1 MSISTP
7 PSPARPPQGPQQPH
21 PSKGQAQTTAFRRR
35 LNRNYAAYTVG
46 VVMLVGV
53 LGLLEHFGMSK
64 QWLGFSF
71 LLLTVLVYA
80 GIGVLSR
87 TTDPVEYYVAG
98 RRVPAFY
105 NGMAAGA
112 DWMSAASFLGMAGSL
127 YLSGYGGLAF
137 VLGWT
142 GGFCLVALLLAP
154 YLRRFARF
162 TVPDFLAE
170 RFDSRGLRVMG
181 AAAAVLVSFIYLVAQ
196 IYAVG
201 LITTRLTG
209 LTFEIGVFV
218 GLGGVLVCSF
228 LGGMRAVT
236 WTQVA
241 QYIIMILAY
250 VLPVMW
256 LSVQQTGGPLPQLTA
271 GRQLQQITAR
281 EEALLKDPKELE
293 VRALYERSARD
304 YERMIAELPQSL
316 DLERQAA
323 SQRIA
328 RLKADDAPLAQI
340 QAAEKQRAALPR
352 TEVQAREQWAW
363 AAHQQHQRAQ
373 PLAGMPPHARPF
385 AGNPDGTP
393 EEREAFEL
401 SRRNFVALV
410 LVLMVGTAGLPHILT
425 RYYTTPSVAESRSSV
440 AWSLFFIA
448 LLYLSAPALAVLLK
462 HEVFTHLVGMPI
474 AELPSWVRQWMR
486 IDPGLLNIQDVN
498 QDGILQL
505 AELRLGG
512 DVIMLITPELA
523 GLPYVLSAMVA
534 AGALAAAL
542 STADGLLLTISSA
555 LSHDIYYR
563 VLHPSASATQRVTV
577 SKALLL
583 ATALTAAAVATQKPA
598 DILLL
603 VSAAFSL
610 AGATLVPALVGGI
623 FWRRANKHGAAAAML
638 TGLGVTLYYMISAH
652 AGLRQAL
659 GLPGDPQLW
668 WGIQPV
674 AAALFGLPAGILA
687 LISVSLL
694 TPPPPATAQA
704 VQRRL
709 HEI

>member
-1 MSISTP
+1 MP
-7 PSPARPPQGPQQPH
+7 RSPDTQ
-21 PSKGQAQTTAFRRR
+21 FRQR
-35 LNRNYAAYTVG
+35 LHRIYAAYTLGCALMV
-46 VVMLVGV
+46 
-53 LGLLEHFGMSK
+53 GLLAWLEYLGMPR

-71 LLLTVLVYA
+71 LLLTVVVYA
-80 GIGVLSR
+80 AIGILSR

-105 NGMAAGA
+105 NGMAASA

-154 YLRRFARF
+154 YLRRFAQF

-170 RFDSRGLRVMG
+170 RFESPGLRLLG
-181 AAAAVLVSFIYLVAQ
+181 AGTAILISFIYVVAQ
-196 IYAVG
+196 IYAIG

-241 QYIIMILAY
+241 QYIVMILAY
-250 VLPVMW
+250 LLPVIW
-256 LSVQQTGGPLPQLTA
+256 LSVNQTGMPLPHLSYGQ
-271 GRQLQQITAR
+271 QLQQVTAR
-281 EEALLKDPKELE
+281 EQALMRDPKELE

-304 YERMIAELPQSL
+304 YERKLAELPQSL
-316 DLERQAA
+316 DRERQQA
-323 SQRIA
+323 SHRVA
-328 RLKADDAPLAQI
+328 ELKAQDAALAQI
-340 QAAEKQRAALPR
+340 QAAEKERAALPK
-352 TEVQAREQWAW
+352 TELEAREQWQRALE
-363 AAHQQHQRAQ
+363 QQRQRAQ
-373 PLAGMPPHARPF
+373 PLAGMPPHVQAF
-385 AGNPDGTP
+385 AGDPAGSP
-393 EEREAFEL
+393 AEREAYEL
-401 SRRNFVALV
+401 SRRNFLALV
-410 LVLMVGTAGLPHILT
+410 FCLMVGTAGLPHILT
-425 RYYTTPSVAESRSSV
+425 RYYTTPSVAQARSSV
-440 AWSLFFIA
+440 AWSLLFIA
-448 LLYLSAPALAVLLK
+448 LLYLSAPALAVMLK
-462 HEVFTHLVGMPI
+462 HEVFGQLVG
-474 AELPSWVRQWMR
+474 LPLADLPAWVRQWMR
-486 IDPGLLNIQDVN
+486 VDPGLLSIQDLN
-498 QDGILQL
+498 GDGIVQL

-512 DVIMLITPELA
+512 DVIMLLAPELA
-523 GLPYVLSAMVA
+523 GLPYVLAAMVA

-555 LSHDIYYR
+555 LSHDLYYR
-563 VLHPSASATQRVTV
+563 LVNPRASATKRVTI

-583 ATALTAAAVATQKPA
+583 AVALSAAAVAAQKPA

-610 AGATLVPALVGGI
+610 AGASLVPVLVAGI
-623 FWRRANKHGAAAAML
+623 FWPRANRQGALAGML
-638 TGLGVTLYYMISAH
+638 VGLGVTVYYMVAAH

-659 GLPGDPQLW
+659 GIPGPAQLW

-674 AAALFGLPAGILA
+674 SAALFGLPAGSLA
-687 LISVSLL
+687 LVLVSLL
-694 TPPPPATAQA
+694 TPPPSAAA
-704 VQRRL
+704 RALVARL
-709 HEI
+709 HRPA

>member
-1 MSISTP
+1 MSR
-7 PSPARPPQGPQQPH
+7 PSSDAD
-21 PSKGQAQTTAFRRR
+21 FRRR
-35 LNRNYAAYTVG
+35 LNRTYAAYTLGFV
-46 VVMLVGV
+46 LLAGV
-53 LGLLEHFGMSK
+53 LGVLERLGMPK

-80 GIGVLSR
+80 GIGVFSR

-127 YLSGYGGLAF
+127 YLAGYGGLAF

-154 YLRRFARF
+154 YLRRFGGF
-162 TVPDFLAE
+162 TVPDFLGA
-170 RFDSRGLRVMG
+170 RFESRGLRVMG

-196 IYAVG
+196 IYAIG

-209 LTFEIGVFV
+209 LTFEIGLFV

-250 VLPVMW
+250 VVPVMW
-256 LSVQQTGGPLPQLTA
+256 LSTQQTGFPLPQFTA
-271 GRQLQQITAR
+271 GSEVREIATREQQLLR
-281 EEALLKDPKELE
+281 DPKELQ
-293 VRALYERSARD
+293 VRALFEQRAQD
-304 YERMIAELPQSL
+304 FEHLLAGLPQSL
-316 DLERQAA
+316 DAERQRV
-323 SQRIA
+323 SQVIA
-328 RLKADDAPLAQI
+328 QLRAEDAPLAQI
-340 QAAEKQRAALPR
+340 QAAEKVRAALPR
-352 TEVQAREQWAW
+352 TESEARELW
-363 AAHQQHQRAQ
+363 QRAVTANRQ
-373 PLAGMPPHARPF
+373 RAEPLGGMPPHARPF
-385 AGNPDGTP
+385 AGDPEGTP
-393 EEREAFEL
+393 AEQEAYTL
-401 SRRNFVALV
+401 SRRNFLALV

-425 RYYTTPSVAESRSSV
+425 RYYTVPSVAEARSSV
-440 AWSLFFIA
+440 AWTLFFIA
-448 LLYLSAPALAVLLK
+448 LLYLFAPALAVMLK
-462 HEVFTHLVGMPI
+462 HEVLHHLVGMPI
-474 AELPSWVRQWMR
+474 AELPGWMRQWMR
-486 IDPGLLNIQDVN
+486 VDPGLLSIQDIN

-505 AELRLGG
+505 GELRLGG
-512 DVIMLITPELA
+512 DIVVLMTPELA
-523 GLPYVLSAMVA
+523 GLPSVLAAMVA

-555 LSHDIYYR
+555 LSHDVYYR
-563 VLHPSASATQRVTV
+563 VMNPRASMTQRVTI

-583 ATALTAAAVATQKPA
+583 ATALTAAAVAAQRPA

-610 AGATLVPALVGGI
+610 SGSTLVPALVAGI
-623 FWRRANKHGAAAAML
+623 FWQRANKQGAAAGML
-638 TGLGVTLYYMISAH
+638 AGLGVTLYYMVGAH

-659 GLPGDPQLW
+659 GLGGEPQLW
-668 WGIQPV
+668 WGIQPM
-674 AAALFGLPAGILA
+674 AAAIFGLPAGIAA
-687 LISVSLL
+687 LVAVSLL
-694 TPPPPATAQA
+694 TPSPSPTAQA
-704 VQRRL
+704 LQAR
-709 HEI
+709 ITGSG

>member
-1 MSISTP
+1 MAAGRKTTMMRAMSNASD
-7 PSPARPPQGPQQPH
+7 PS
-21 PSKGQAQTTAFRRR
+21 FRRR
-35 LNRNYAAYTVG
+35 LNRIYAAYTVG
-46 VVMLVGV
+46 FVLLVLMLGV
-53 LGLLEHFGMSK
+53 FEHWGMPK

-80 GIGVLSR
+80 GIGVFSR

-127 YLSGYGGLAF
+127 YLAGYGGLAF

-154 YLRRFARF
+154 FLRRFGQF
-162 TVPDFLAE
+162 TVPDFLGE
-170 RFDSRGLRVMG
+170 RFESRGLRVMG
-181 AAAAVLVSFIYLVAQ
+181 AAAAVLVSFIYVVAQ
-196 IYAVG
+196 IYAIG

-241 QYIIMILAY
+241 QYIIMVLAY
-250 VLPVMW
+250 AIPVMW
-256 LSVQQTGGPLPQLTA
+256 LSVQQTGSPLPQFTV
-271 GRQLQQITAR
+271 GQQVQQISAR
-281 EEALLKDPKELE
+281 EQVLLRDPKELE
-293 VRALYERSARD
+293 VRSLHEQRARD
-304 YERMIAELPQSL
+304 YQRMLAELPQSL
-316 DLERQAA
+316 DLERQRAT
-323 SQRIA
+323 QVIEM
-328 RLKADDAPLAQI
+328 LKFEDAPLAQI

-352 TEVQAREQWAW
+352 TETEARALWTQL
-363 AAHQQHQRAQ
+363 AAQQHQRAQ
-373 PLAGMPPHARPF
+373 PLGGMAPHAQPF

-393 EEREAFEL
+393 AEREAYEL
-401 SRRNFVALV
+401 SRRNFLALV
-410 LVLMVGTAGLPHILT
+410 FVLMVGTAGLPHILT
-425 RYYTTPSVAESRSSV
+425 RYYTTPSVAEARTSV

-448 LLYLSAPALAVLLK
+448 LLYLFAPALAVMLK
-462 HEVFTHLVGMPI
+462 YEVFNHLVGSPI
-474 AELPSWVRQWMR
+474 AELPNWVRQWMR
-486 IDPGLLNIQDVN
+486 VDPGLLSIHDIN
-498 QDGILQL
+498 QDGVLQL
-505 AELRLGG
+505 GELRLGG
-512 DVIMLITPELA
+512 DVVLLLTPELA
-523 GLPYVLSAMVA
+523 GLPYVLAAMVA

-563 VLHPSASATQRVTV
+563 VLNPKATATQRVTV

-583 ATALTAAAVATQKPA
+583 ATALAAAAVAAQKPA

-610 AGATLVPALVGGI
+610 AGASLVPALVGGI
-623 FWRRANKHGAAAAML
+623 FWSRANRQGAAAAML
-638 TGLGVTLYYMISAH
+638 AGLGVTVYYMISAH
-652 AGLRQAL
+652 PGLRQVL
-659 GLPGDPQLW
+659 GLSGEPQLW

-674 AAALFGLPAGILA
+674 AAALFGVPAGVVT
-687 LISVSLL
+687 LIAVSLL
-694 TPPPPATAQA
+694 TAPPSQSA
-704 VQRRL
+704 VALQRRL
-709 HEI
+709 HVPQPQSPQRP

>member
-1 MSISTP
+1 MSR
-7 PSPARPPQGPQQPH
+7 PSSDA
-21 PSKGQAQTTAFRRR
+21 AFRRR
-35 LNRNYAAYTVG
+35 LNRTYAAYTLGFV
-46 VVMLVGV
+46 LLAGV
-53 LGLLEHFGMSK
+53 LGVLERLGMPK

-80 GIGVLSR
+80 GIGVFSR

-127 YLSGYGGLAF
+127 YLAGYGGLAF

-154 YLRRFARF
+154 YLRRFGGF
-162 TVPDFLAE
+162 TVPDFLGA
-170 RFDSRGLRVMG
+170 RFESRGLRVMG

-196 IYAVG
+196 IYAIG

-209 LTFEIGVFV
+209 LTFEIGLFV

-250 VLPVMW
+250 VVPVMW
-256 LSVQQTGGPLPQLTA
+256 LSTQQTGFPLPQFTA
-271 GRQLQQITAR
+271 GSEVREIATREQQLLR
-281 EEALLKDPKELE
+281 DPKELQ
-293 VRALYERSARD
+293 VRALFEQRAQD
-304 YERMIAELPQSL
+304 FEHLLAGLPQSL
-316 DLERQAA
+316 DAERQRV
-323 SQRIA
+323 SQVIA
-328 RLKADDAPLAQI
+328 QLRAEDAPLAQI
-340 QAAEKQRAALPR
+340 QAAEKVRAALPR
-352 TEVQAREQWAW
+352 TESEARELW
-363 AAHQQHQRAQ
+363 QRAVTANRQ
-373 PLAGMPPHARPF
+373 RAEPLGGMPPHARPF
-385 AGNPDGTP
+385 AGDPEGTP
-393 EEREAFEL
+393 AEQEAYTL
-401 SRRNFVALV
+401 SRRNFLALV

-425 RYYTTPSVAESRSSV
+425 RYYTVPSVAEARSSV
-440 AWSLFFIA
+440 AWTLFFIA
-448 LLYLSAPALAVLLK
+448 LLYLFAPALAVMLK
-462 HEVFTHLVGMPI
+462 HEVLHHLVGMPI
-474 AELPSWVRQWMR
+474 AELPGWMRQWMR
-486 IDPGLLNIQDVN
+486 VDPGLLSIQDIN

-505 AELRLGG
+505 GELRLGG
-512 DVIMLITPELA
+512 DIVVLMTPELA
-523 GLPYVLSAMVA
+523 GLPSVLAAMVA

-555 LSHDIYYR
+555 LSHDVYYR
-563 VLHPSASATQRVTV
+563 VMNPRASMTQRVTI

-583 ATALTAAAVATQKPA
+583 ATALTAAAVAAQRPA

-610 AGATLVPALVGGI
+610 SGSTLVPALVAGI
-623 FWRRANKHGAAAAML
+623 FWQRANKQGAAAGML
-638 TGLGVTLYYMISAH
+638 AGLGVTLYYMVGAH

-659 GLPGDPQLW
+659 GLGGEPQLW
-668 WGIQPV
+668 WGIQPM
-674 AAALFGLPAGILA
+674 AAAIFGLPAGIAA
-687 LISVSLL
+687 LVAVSLL
-694 TPPPPATAQA
+694 TPSPSPTAQA
-704 VQRRL
+704 LQAR
-709 HEI
+709 ITGSG

>member
-1 MSISTP
+1 MSRLP
-7 PSPARPPQGPQQPH
+7 DA
-21 PSKGQAQTTAFRRR
+21 AFRRR

-46 VVMLVGV
+46 FVLLVAL
-53 LGLLEHFGMSK
+53 LGLLERLGMPK

-80 GIGVLSR
+80 GIGVFSR

-127 YLSGYGGLAF
+127 YLAGYGGLAF

-154 YLRRFARF
+154 YLRRFAGF
-162 TVPDFLAE
+162 TVPDFLGA
-170 RFDSRGLRVMG
+170 RFDSRALRVMG

-196 IYAVG
+196 IYAIG

-209 LTFEIGVFV
+209 LTFEIGLFV

-241 QYIIMILAY
+241 QYIIMIVAY

-256 LSVQQTGGPLPQLTA
+256 LSVQQTGFPLPQFTA
-271 GRQLQQITAR
+271 GSEVRQITQR
-281 EEALLKDPKELE
+281 EEQLLKDPKELE
-293 VRALYERSARD
+293 VRAFYEQRAREHD
-304 YERMIAELPQSL
+304 QLLAGLPQSL
-316 DLERQAA
+316 DAERQKA
-323 SQRIA
+323 SQVIA
-328 RLKADDAPLAQI
+328 RLKAEDAPPAQI
-340 QAAEKQRAALPR
+340 QAAEKLRAALPR
-352 TEVQAREQWAW
+352 TEAEAREAW
-363 AAHQQHQRAQ
+363 QRAVAAHRQRAE

-385 AGNPDGTP
+385 AGDPAGTP
-393 EEREAFEL
+393 AEQEAYTL
-401 SRRNFVALV
+401 SRRNFLALV
-410 LVLMVGTAGLPHILT
+410 FVLMVGTAGLPHILT
-425 RYYTTPSVAESRSSV
+425 RYYTTPSVAETRRSV

-448 LLYLSAPALAVLLK
+448 LLYLSAPALAVMLK
-462 HEVFTHLVGMPI
+462 YEVFNHLVGTPI
-474 AELPSWVRQWMR
+474 AELPNWIRQWMR
-486 IDPGLLNIQDVN
+486 VDPSLLSIHDINH
-498 QDGILQL
+498 DGILQL
-505 AELRLGG
+505 GELQLGG
-512 DVIMLITPELA
+512 DIVLLMTPELA
-523 GLPYVLSAMVA
+523 GLPYVLGAMVA

-555 LSHDIYYR
+555 LSHDVYYR
-563 VLHPSASATQRVTV
+563 VLNPRATMTQRVTI

-583 ATALTAAAVATQKPA
+583 ATALTAAAVAAQKPA
-598 DILLL
+598 EILML

-610 AGATLVPALVGGI
+610 AGASLVPVLVGGI
-623 FWRRANKHGAAAAML
+623 FWRRANKQGGAAAML
-638 TGLGVTLYYMISAH
+638 AGLGVTVYYMISAH

-674 AAALFGLPAGILA
+674 AAALFGIPAGA
-687 LISVSLL
+687 LTLVVVSLL
-694 TPPPPATAQA
+694 TPPPSPASQA
-704 VQRRL
+704 LQRGL
-709 HEI
+709 HQPGWTPPPQIN